1 MRDYSIFDIW
11 KGSDVDMR
19 LAIVYLGEKL
29 PEYVSDNLK
38 YIKSQFVSQS
48 LVFIGDSEIV
58 VSQVSKIGVDTFLV
72 PESMNSW
79 PAVFELMGHPRDFR
93 DGFWFRTLARFMALA
108 QYMES
113 HGAEGLLQIEADV
126 FLCENFPFEY
136 FGSAAHSDI
145 AFPLESVNTGAASV
159 LWLANST
166 AAKELVRNS
175 EILISEN
182 HSMTDMT
189 ILGEIAKRDLMNF
202 EILPTIPNQEMIY
215 KSRGLSSTEP
225 RFPGIFD
232 ALTIGLYLFGEDP
245 KNNRG
250 FRKLY
255 QSPISHLC
263 KPKNLGLFLDTEGQL
278 FSQIGSAE
286 IPIYCLHV
294 HSKDRRL
301 FKSKSR
307 KRLMKKRINLQ
318 FDGVEKEFVPRIFL
332 IQAAKSAKRR
342 LGL

>member
-1 MRDYSIFDIW
+1 
-11 KGSDVDMR
+11 MR
-19 LAIVYLGEKL
+19 LAVVYLGEIL
-29 PEYVSDNLK
+29 PGYVSDNLK
-38 YIKSQFVSQS
+38 YIKTQFVSQN

-58 VSQVSKIGVDTFLV
+58 ISQVSKFGVETFLV
-72 PESMNSW
+72 PQSMNSW
-79 PAVFELMGHPRDFR
+79 PTVFELMGHPKDFR

-113 HGAEGLLQIEADV
+113 HGEEGLLQVEADV
-126 FLCENFPFEY
+126 FLCKNFPFEY
-136 FGSAAHSDI
+136 FGTAAHSDI
-145 AFPLESVNTGAASV
+145 AYPLESINTGAASV
-159 LWLANST
+159 LWLANLT

-175 EILISEN
+175 EMLISEN
-182 HSMTDMT
+182 HLMTDMT

-215 KSRGLSSTEP
+215 TSRGVSSRES

-263 KPKNLGLFLDTEGQL
+263 KPKKLGLFLDSEGQL
-278 FSQIGSAE
+278 LSKIGSAE
-286 IPIYCLHV
+286 IPIYCIHN

-318 FDGVEKEFVPRIFL
+318 FDGKEKEFVPRIFL
-332 IQAAKSAKRR
+332 IQAANSAKRR